1 LLLAE
6 KVRKAVERSDWRDR
20 PISVSI
26 GVATMATANGD
37 GMVLV
42 KEADAALYRSK
53 KNGRNCIHHAG
64 QFNEV

>member
-1 LLLAE
+1 
-6 KVRKAVERSDWRDR
+6 
-20 PISVSI
+20 VSI

-42 KEADAALYRSK
+42 QEADAALYRSK
-53 KNGRNCIHHAG
+53 KNGRNCVHHAG